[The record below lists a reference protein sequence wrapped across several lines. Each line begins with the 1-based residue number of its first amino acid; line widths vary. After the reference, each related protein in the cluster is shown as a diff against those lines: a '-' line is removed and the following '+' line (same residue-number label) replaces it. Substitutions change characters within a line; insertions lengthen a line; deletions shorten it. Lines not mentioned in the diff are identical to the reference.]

1 MSFAIGIVFLLAVSI
16 GVVFAIRFLGNK
28 QKETSSGD
36 LELIAYA
43 ILAIA
48 VGVSTF
54 SIIGLLG
61 AAFPDQTIVGGG
73 GDEAASALA
82 GLVVAGPIAGYLWR
96 RQALRRESH
105 PATVGWPIYLAVIE
119 LVFMTGLV
127 VAGFNVV
134 NRIIGDGNAAPWT
147 ELIVFIVVVGF
158 HEYAARRNPPGTDA
172 AELPRVVGS
181 AIGLIP
187 AAIGATGILY
197 WLLER
202 VYATF
207 AASAG
212 DFELGTALSFL
223 IVGLPVWYLRW
234 LRPWSE
240 EAAAPRKIWLVVTSV
255 AGFYTAISS
264 AVTIIIA
271 VVTYVFGDP
280 GSAAEHFELLP
291 ITISILIVASAI
303 WFHHRR
309 ALGEERTDSLRSYQY
324 VNAAL
329 ALGFLVGSLT
339 ALAAVAIGGNDL
351 VGSSDAALPAS
362 IVVVIV
368 ASAVTWW
375 TFWNKAQS
383 APREA
388 EATATP
394 RRIYLLG
401 AAIIAGLTAAQALI
415 ASLVVVFQ
423 AIFDVGSGSDVLALQ
438 GPLFVFSGLAT
449 WHLVRTNSQD
459 KDLFDRG
466 DSVRPFNVSVV
477 CSYPGPLAE
486 LLPKEASLRVIY
498 RGDDAGRVDEVMA
511 SQIVDAVGDSSS
523 LVWVSG
529 TGFEVAPARFD

>member
-16 GVVFAIRFLGNK
+16 GVVFAIRFLSNK
-28 QKETSSGD
+28 QDEKTSGD
-36 LELIAYA
+36 LELIAYGL
-43 ILAIA
+43 LAVA

-61 AAFPDQTIVGGG
+61 AAFPDQTIVGGS
-73 GDEAASALA
+73 GDQAASALA
-82 GLVVAGPIAGYLWR
+82 GLVVAGPIAAYLWR
-96 RQALRRESH
+96 RQALRRETH

-147 ELIVFIVVVGF
+147 ELTVFILVVGL
-158 HEYAARRNPPGTDA
+158 HEYAARRNPPETDA

-187 AAIGATGILY
+187 TAIGVSGILY
-197 WLLER
+197 WLFES

-223 IVGLPVWYLRW
+223 IVGLPVWYFSW
-234 LRPWSE
+234 LRPWPQETGASK
-240 EAAAPRKIWLVVTSV
+240 KIWLVVTSV
-255 AGFYTAISS
+255 TGLYTAISS
-264 AVTIIIA
+264 TVAIVIA

-280 GSAAEHFELLP
+280 DSAAEHFELLP
-291 ITISILIVASAI
+291 ITFAILIVATAI
-303 WFHHRR
+303 WFHHRQG
-309 ALGEERTDSLRSYQY
+309 LGDERTDSLRAYEY
-324 VNAAL
+324 LNAAI
-329 ALGFLVGSLT
+329 ALGFLIGSLT
-339 ALAAVAIGGNDL
+339 ALSAVAFGDDDL
-351 VGSSDAALPAS
+351 IGSSDAALPLS

-375 TFWNKAQS
+375 TFWKKAQS

-388 EATATP
+388 EATAIA

-401 AAIIAGLTAAQALI
+401 GAVIAGLTSAQALI
-415 ASLVVVFQ
+415 ASLVDVFQ
-423 AIFDVGSGSDVLALQ
+423 AVFDVESGSDLLVVQ
-438 GPLFVFSGLAT
+438 GPLFVFSGLTT

-459 KDLFDRG
+459 KDLFESG
-466 DSVRPFNVSVV
+466 ESVKPFSVSVV

-486 LLPKEASLRVIY
+486 LLPKEAKLRVVY
-498 RGDDAGRVDEVMA
+498 RADGEGTVDEVMA
-511 SQIVDAVGDSSS
+511 SQIVEAVGNGSS
-523 LVWVSG
+523 LVWVSEN
-529 TGFEVAPARFD
+529 GFEVAPARFD